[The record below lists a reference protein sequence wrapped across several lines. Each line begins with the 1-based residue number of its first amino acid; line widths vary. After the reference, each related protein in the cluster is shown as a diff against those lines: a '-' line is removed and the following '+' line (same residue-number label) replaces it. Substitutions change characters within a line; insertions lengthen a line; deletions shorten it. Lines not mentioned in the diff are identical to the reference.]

1 MSEPIQN
8 LYEQRF
14 GAAIQSFWGTRDSQA
29 NQQIA
34 RGASDAGTRGSVTGG
49 QHLAAME
56 NLVADVFAD
65 SGIPMRRETT
75 ILPGYYRGSK
85 NWDGVVTYRDELV
98 AILELKSQSGS
109 FGNNLNN
116 RVEEMIGQGHDIN
129 QAARRNLLG
138 NLAPWFGYMMV
149 VEDSPRST
157 KPVAGRM
164 PHELFPLDE
173 PFQSKPS
180 YIERYAVAFRRLR
193 LEGELSAACLVAT
206 DRASQSYWFP
216 DPTMSFTAFAAAI
229 RGRVVEVLGALG

>member
-1 MSEPIQN
+1 
-8 LYEQRF
+8 
-14 GAAIQSFWGTRDSQA
+14 
-29 NQQIA
+29 
-34 RGASDAGTRGSVTGG
+34 
-49 QHLAAME
+49 ME
-56 NLVADVFAD
+56 NLVAEVFAD
-65 SGIPMRRETT
+65 SGIPMHDSEKTV
-75 ILPGYYRGSK
+75 LPGYYRGSK
-85 NWDGVVTYRDELV
+85 NWDGVVTHRDELV

-157 KPVAGRM
+157 APVGGRKP
-164 PHELFPLDE
+164 HSLFPLDE
-173 PFQSKPS
+173 PFRSKPS
-180 YIERYAVAFRRLR
+180 YIERYAIAFQRLR

-206 DRASQSYWFP
+206 DRESRSFWFP

-229 RGRVVEVLGALG
+229 RGRVIEVLGAVG